1 MLDSQIDEG
10 LGQRLKLE
18 AIVDGRLQ
26 SGRILRG
33 DTLTLVGTVFP
44 NLMLEVRASLG
55 TGGAGT
61 ILSFEAAQ
69 FHGIKN
75 GHLMEESRAFGEEG
89 VMHEAIM
96 SSR

>member
-1 MLDSQIDEG
+1 MLDGQIDEG

-26 SGRILRG
+26 GGRILRG
-33 DTLTLVGTVFP
+33 DTLTLVGTVLP
-44 NLMLEVRASLG
+44 NLVLEVRSSLG

-69 FHGIKN
+69 FHGIEN
-75 GHLMEESRAFGEEG
+75 GHLLEESRAFGEKG
-89 VMHEAIM
+89 VMHEPSR
-96 SSR
+96 SSH